1 MKDNEKEVVLAVIDL
16 VETVVSAAKE
26 VLLAI
31 YSK

>member
-16 VETVVSAAKE
+16 VETLVSAAKE